1 MNPEK
6 PQVAVVARRVALRV
20 WGAVHAFGKGLM
32 EHDALLVAPSMAFHF
47 FLSLVPLLVS
57 LGYLLGLFV
66 RVKGVEAVLGPVLE
80 TAPEATQV
88 LVKRELE
95 RLAGSS
101 VAPAPVAILGFLWLA
116 SGGAHA
122 FMEAL
127 ERLYRAPRRPWVRKR
142 AFALGWVVLALVG
155 LTASGWALV
164 QWEDVGRPAA
174 ESQAR
179 SAMGRIEAGKAAVMG
194 AASSVAPHRE
204 SRGTSNAK
212 DGRPSTRRPRPA
224 LRGSRLQQLGTSLV
238 SAFIGTAM
246 LAALYRFGVRRQK
259 GQVSRVWPG
268 AAMAVATWVLLSWAF
283 GAYVSQLASYALF
296 YGSLATMAVLL
307 VWFWL
312 TSLALLMGAELNAQL
327 EGRRK
332 VKPDG
337 PSA

>member
-1 MNPEK
+1 VNPQQAK
-6 PQVAVVARRVALRV
+6 AAAVAQRIALRV
-20 WGAVHAFGKGLM
+20 WGALRAFGTGLI

-66 RVKGVEAVLGPVLE
+66 RVKGVEAVIGPVLE
-80 TAPEATQV
+80 TAPEATQI

-101 VAPAPVAILGFLWLA
+101 VAPAPLAIVGFLWLA

-122 FMEAL
+122 FMDAL
-127 ERLYRAPRRPWVRKR
+127 ERLYRAPRRGWLRKR
-142 AFALGWVVLALVG
+142 ALALGWVVLALIG

-164 QWEDVGRPAA
+164 QWEDVARPAA
-174 ESQAR
+174 EHQAR
-179 SAMGRIEAGKAAVMG
+179 SAMGRIEAGKAAVMA
-194 AASSVAPHRE
+194 AASSATPAKE
-204 SRGTSNAK
+204 SRWATRE
-212 DGRPSTRRPRPA
+212 GRSTTRRPRPA

-246 LAALYRFGVRRQK
+246 LAALYRFGVRRKK
-259 GQVSRVWPG
+259 GDVSRVWPG
-268 AAMAVATWVLLSWAF
+268 AAMAVATWVLLSWGF
-283 GAYVSQLASYALF
+283 GAYVTQLASYALF

-332 VKPDG
+332 AKG
-337 PSA
+337 E